1 MADKGKTSDFGRN
14 CTVIVV
20 TAFLAISIETSP
32 GHGLVRQRV
41 GEVVNE
47 GVLDPHAKL
56 FMRNALF
63 A

>member
-14 CTVIVV
+14 CTVIFV
-20 TAFLAISIETSP
+20 AFLANSIETSP
-32 GHGLVRQRV
+32 GHGRVRQRV